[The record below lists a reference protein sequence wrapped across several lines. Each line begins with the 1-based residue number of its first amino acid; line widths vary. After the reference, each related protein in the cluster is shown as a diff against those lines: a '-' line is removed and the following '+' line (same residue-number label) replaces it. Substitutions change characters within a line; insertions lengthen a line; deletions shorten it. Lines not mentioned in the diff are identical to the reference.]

1 MEKKT
6 RSVADLK
13 ATIAAKEE
21 AKRELERAAFAL
33 FAERIDALQ
42 SDIDR
47 LNAELVRLEKGE

>member
-1 MEKKT
+1 MDEKNKA
-6 RSVADLK
+6 VADLK
-13 ATIAAKEE
+13 ATIAAKET

-47 LNAELVRLEKGE
+47 LNAELIRLKKGE